1 MEIWWRFGGGVDEA
15 NDYLVVGTIAFCG
28 LKWYYTEKTKGGE
41 LLDSIISKILE
52 IDARACEIVR
62 EAEERKL
69 DIAGIIEDEKE
80 AFHASEIEQAE
91 KKLEAERVKI
101 ISAADKEAKE
111 HIARSEEKI
120 ALMEKYRGEHFDTWV
135 EELYGRIV
143 K

>member
-1 MEIWWRFGGGVDEA
+1 M
-15 NDYLVVGTIAFCG
+15 
-28 LKWYYTEKTKGGE
+28 KGGE

-101 ISAADKEAKE
+101 INAADKEAKE